1 MNTLDELAAV
11 ALLAEPVRRRLYEY
25 VRDRH
30 HAVGRDE
37 AAEAVGISRKL
48 AAFHLDRLADV
59 DLLAVDYR
67 RLSGRVGPGAG
78 RPAKLYSVSSH
89 RFSVTVPQTGYAL
102 AAAIMATAL
111 SRPDLNGDGRAAVE
125 RVAAEVG
132 ERLGRTLRAEHRG
145 TAARRG
151 ALERTLAELGCQPHQ
166 RENELVLG
174 NCIFAELAE
183 SERDLIC
190 ALNKALVTGML
201 TGAELTGLRAVS
213 GPIDGGLC
221 CARLLLSA

>member
-11 ALLAEPVRRRLYEY
+11 ALLAEPVRRRLYEH

-30 HAVGRDE
+30 NPVGRDE

-59 DLLAVDYR
+59 GLLAVDYR

-78 RPAKLYSVSSH
+78 RPAKLYSVSP
-89 RFSVTVPQTGYAL
+89 RQFTVNVPQTGYAL

-111 SRPDLNGDGRAAVE
+111 SQPDLNGNGWATVE
-125 RVAAEVG
+125 RVATEVG
-132 ERLGRTLRAEHRG
+132 ERIGATLRTEDRDMG
-145 TAARRG
+145 ARQEAVR
-151 ALERTLAELGCQPHQ
+151 RSLAEMGFEPHQ
-166 RENELVLG
+166 VGCELVMG
-174 NCIFAELAE
+174 NCIFAELTE
-183 SERDLIC
+183 SHRELIC
-190 ALNKALVTGML
+190 ALNKALVAGL
-201 TGAELTGLRAVS
+201 LAGAEVTELQAVS

-221 CARLLLSA
+221 CARLISA

>member
-1 MNTLDELAAV
+1 MNTVDELAAV

-30 HAVGRDE
+30 SPVGRDE
-37 AAEAVGISRKL
+37 AAEAAGISRKL

-78 RPAKLYSVSSH
+78 RPAKLYSVSSR

-102 AAAIMATAL
+102 AAAIMAAAL
-111 SRPDLNGDGRAAVE
+111 SSPDLGGDGRAAVE
-125 RVAAEVG
+125 RVATEVG
-132 ERLGRTLRAEHRG
+132 ERLGSVLHAEHRG

-151 ALERTLAELGCQPHQ
+151 AVERTLAELGFQPHQ
-166 RENELVLG
+166 RGCELVLG
-174 NCIFAELAE
+174 NCIFAELAATD
-183 SERDLIC
+183 RDLIC
-190 ALNKALVTGML
+190 SLNKALVSGIIA
-201 TGAELTGLRAVS
+201 GAELTGQRAAS
-213 GPIDGGLC
+213 GSIDDGLC
-221 CARLLLSA
+221 CARLISA

>member
-1 MNTLDELAAV
+1 MNTVDELAAV

-30 HAVGRDE
+30 SAVGRDE

-59 DLLAVDYR
+59 HLLAVDYR

-78 RPAKLYSVSSH
+78 RPAKLYTVSPR
-89 RFSVTVPQTGYAL
+89 RFAVTVPQTGYVL

-111 SRPDLNGDGRAAVE
+111 SSPELNGNGRVAVE
-125 RVAAEVG
+125 RVATEVG

-151 ALERTLAELGCQPHQ
+151 AVERTLAELGFQPHQ
-166 RENELVLG
+166 RGCELVLG

-183 SERDLIC
+183 TDRDLIC
-190 ALNKALVTGML
+190 ALNKALVSGML
-201 TGAELTGLRAVS
+201 AGAELTGLRAAS
-213 GPIDGGLC
+213 GSIDGGLC
-221 CARLLLSA
+221 CARLISA

>member
-1 MNTLDELAAV
+1 MNTVDELAAV

-30 HAVGRDE
+30 NPVGRDE

-48 AAFHLDRLADV
+48 AAFHLDRLSDV
-59 DLLAVDYR
+59 GLLAVDYR

-78 RPAKLYSVSSH
+78 RPAKLYSLSPR

-132 ERLGRTLRAEHRG
+132 ERLGSTLRAEHRG
-145 TAARRG
+145 GTARRG
-151 ALERTLAELGCQPHQ
+151 AVERTLAELGFQPHQ
-166 RENELVLG
+166 RRCELVLG

-183 SERDLIC
+183 SHRELIC
-190 ALNKALVTGML
+190 ALNAALVTGLL
-201 TGAELTGLRAVS
+201 TGADLTGLRAAS
-213 GPIDGGLC
+213 GETAGGLC
-221 CARLLLSA
+221 CARVVGT